1 MCFTPKLLVLIKLL
15 KLFTILLISLIFTR
29 CSDSVSNQTEG
40 VIEYG
45 ISYPKMDKDNFMRD
59 FMPSKMKFSFKEDTY
74 SNSFSAGMGMFKSS
88 FICNKDD
95 ESFTQMVKLINKKY
109 ALTLSGDEISKSMSL
124 KPSYSVEFTND
135 IKNIIG
141 YNCNKAIVT
150 VNNEAQD
157 AFIVYYTDKINI
169 ETPNWCNEFI
179 EIPGVMLEYQYEKY
193 GVCMRFIAEK
203 IKFKKIDEDEFS
215 LPSEYK
221 IISEPEMEK
230 EMQEIFD
237 SFK

>member
-1 MCFTPKLLVLIKLL
+1 MCFTPKILVLIKFL
-15 KLFTILLISLIFTR
+15 KLLTLVLISLIFSR
-29 CSDSVSNQTEG
+29 CGDGVSDQTEG

-45 ISYPKMDKDNFMRD
+45 ITYPKMDKDNFMKD
-59 FMPSKMKFSFKEDTY
+59 FMPSKMKFAFKDDTY

-88 FICNKDD
+88 FVCNKNDQ
-95 ESFTQMVKLINKKY
+95 EFFQMVKLINKKY
-109 ALTLSGDEISKSMSL
+109 ALKLCGDEIFKSTKS

-135 IKNIIG
+135 VKNIIG

-150 VNNEAQD
+150 VNNEQQD
-157 AFIVYYTDKINI
+157 AFIVYYTDKIKI
-169 ETPNWCNEFI
+169 DTPNWCNEFV

-193 GVCMRFIAEK
+193 GICMRFSAKK
-203 IKFKKIDEDEFS
+203 ITFKKVDDEEFL
-215 LPSEYK
+215 LPTEYK

-230 EMQEIFD
+230 EMQEIFA

>member
-1 MCFTPKLLVLIKLL
+1 MLSPKLLVLFKLI
-15 KLFTILLISLIFTR
+15 KLFTILLISLVFTR
-29 CSDSVSNQTEG
+29 CGDSVKNQTEG
-40 VIEYG
+40 VIEYN

-88 FICNKDD
+88 FICNKN
-95 ESFTQMVKLINKKY
+95 EAKFTQMVKLINKKY
-109 ALTLSGDEISKSMSL
+109 ALTLSGDEITKSMSS
-124 KPSYSVEFTND
+124 KPSYSIEFTD
-135 IKNIIG
+135 DVKNIIG

-169 ETPNWCNEFI
+169 ETPNWCNEFV

>member
-1 MCFTPKLLVLIKLL
+1 MLSPKILVLS
-15 KLFTILLISLIFTR
+15 KLFKFLAFLLISLVFTR

-45 ISYPKMDKDNFMRD
+45 ISYPKMEKDNFMRD
-59 FMPSKMKFSFKEDTY
+59 FMPNKMKFSFKEDTY

-88 FICNKDD
+88 FVCNKD
-95 ESFTQMVKLINKKY
+95 EEKFTQMVKLINKKY

-124 KPSYSVEFTND
+124 RPSYSIEFTD
-135 IKNIIG
+135 DVKNIIG

-150 VNNEAQD
+150 VNNEQHD
-157 AFIVYYTDKINI
+157 AFVVYYTDKIKI
-169 ETPNWCNEFI
+169 DTPNWCNEFV

-193 GVCMRFIAEK
+193 GVCMRFSAEK
-203 IKFKKIDEDEFS
+203 IKFKKIDEEEFL

-230 EMQEIFD
+230 EMQEIFN

>member
-1 MCFTPKLLVLIKLL
+1 MLCAKKLSLNKLLH
-15 KLFTILLISLIFTR
+15 LIFLLAITLTFVG
-29 CSDSVSNQTEG
+29 CGDGVSNQTEG
-40 VIEYG
+40 VIEYN
-45 ISYPKMDKDNFMRD
+45 ITYPKMEKDNFMRD
-59 FMPSKMKFSFKEDTY
+59 FMPSKMKFSFKENTY
-74 SNSFSAGMGMFKSS
+74 ANSFSAGMGMFKSS
-88 FICNKDD
+88 FVCNKNDQ
-95 ESFTQMVKLINKKY
+95 EFIQMVKLINKKY
-109 ALTLSGDEISKSMSL
+109 ALTLNGDAISKSMSL

-150 VNNEAQD
+150 VNNEAHD

-169 ETPNWCNEFI
+169 ETPNWCNEFV

-193 GVCMRFIAEK
+193 GVCMRFSAEK
-203 IKFKKIDEDEFS
+203 IKFKKIDDDEFS
-215 LPSEYK
+215 LPTDYK

>member
-1 MCFTPKLLVLIKLL
+1 MDLNKLLNLN
-15 KLFTILLISLIFTR
+15 FLLIITLAFVG
-29 CSDSVSNQTEG
+29 CGDGVSNQTEG
-40 VIEYG
+40 VIEYN
-45 ISYPKMDKDNFMRD
+45 ISYPKMEKDNFMRD
-59 FMPSKMKFSFKEDTY
+59 FMPNKMKLSFKNNTY

-88 FICNKDD
+88 FVCNKND

-109 ALTLSGDEISKSMSL
+109 ALTLNGDEISKSMSS
-124 KPSYSVEFTND
+124 KPSYSVEFTTD

-169 ETPNWCNEFI
+169 ETPNWCNEFV

-193 GVCMRFIAEK
+193 GVCMRFSADK
-203 IKFKKIDEDEFS
+203 IKFKKVDDDEFS
-215 LPSEYK
+215 LPADYK
-221 IISEPEMEK
+221 VISEPEMEK